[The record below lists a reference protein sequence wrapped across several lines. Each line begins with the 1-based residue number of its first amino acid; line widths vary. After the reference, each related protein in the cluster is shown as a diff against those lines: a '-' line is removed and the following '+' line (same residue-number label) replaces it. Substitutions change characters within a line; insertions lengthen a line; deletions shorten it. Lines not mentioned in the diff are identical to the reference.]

1 MKPYLPVR
9 LLAAVALAAHG
20 LLAGCGSSVPDT
32 VKIGV
37 ALPLS
42 GSSAARGQDLLN
54 GVKLAVNELNA
65 GGYKVAGKPVKLEVV
80 ALDDKGDK
88 ATAVKVAQDLV
99 DQKVIAV
106 FGHLSS
112 DITEATIPV
121 YKAGNVP
128 QLFTSSADSLTA
140 LSDGNGF
147 RLVASDALQAR
158 AIASYLSDPMK
169 ANSVAIIYENTAF
182 GTPIN
187 KDVSAALTTAKKSI
201 SLSEPVDNKMVD
213 FSAFVAKLKAAPPDA
228 IVAVLRDHQLLP
240 LFKQLNAAQ
249 LSQIPVIVTSAAKTS
264 MLAGGPADM
273 NTVYLTSSSLDPS
286 EFGGGT
292 AFLNKFRAAY
302 NAEPVWAAHYA
313 YDGVYA
319 LSHALRQ
326 AESIDAN
333 KLREQMRTMDPSV
346 PVTVSMRFTP
356 GGEQR
361 YGAVAVYQRRNGQW
375 QPLMRSDK
383 W

>member
-1 MKPYLPVR
+1 MNPYRPTR
-9 LLAAVALAAHG
+9 LLAAVALVAQG
-20 LLAGCGSSVPDT
+20 LLAGCGSSVPDS

-37 ALPLS
+37 ALPLT

-54 GVKLAVNELNA
+54 GVKLAVDELNA

-99 DQKVIAV
+99 AQKVIAV
-106 FGHLSS
+106 FGDLSS
-112 DITEATIPV
+112 DITEATIPI

-140 LSDGNGF
+140 LSEGNGF

-169 ANSVAIIYENTAF
+169 ASSVAIIYENTAF

-187 KDVSAALTTAKKSI
+187 KDVSAALAAAKKTV
-201 SLSEPVDNKMVD
+201 LVSEAVDNKVVD

-228 IVAVLRDHQLLP
+228 IVAVLRDNQLLP
-240 LFKQLNAAQ
+240 LFKQLSAAQ
-249 LSQIPVIVTSAAKTS
+249 LSHVPVLVTSAARTS
-264 MLAGGPADM
+264 TLAGGPVDM
-273 NTVYLTSSSLDPS
+273 STVYVTSSALDPS

-302 NAEPVWAAHYA
+302 KADPVWAAHYA

-319 LSHALRQ
+319 LSHALQ
-326 AESIDAN
+326 LAESTDAN
-333 KLREQMRTMDPSV
+333 KLREQMRKMDPSV
-346 PVTVSMRFTP
+346 PVTVTMRFTE

-361 YGAVAVYQRRNGQW
+361 YGAIAVYQRRNGQW